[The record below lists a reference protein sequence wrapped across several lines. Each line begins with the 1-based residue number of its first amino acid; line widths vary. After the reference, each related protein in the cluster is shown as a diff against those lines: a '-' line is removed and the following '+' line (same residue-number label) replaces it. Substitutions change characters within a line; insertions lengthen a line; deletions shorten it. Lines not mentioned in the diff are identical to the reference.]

1 MWRVRLNGY
10 AIQSAKQIMTAPLTR
25 VQIGVGMR
33 DAQNA
38 NALSKTLIDFRELIN
53 FNCQQQ
59 QALGCVCIM
68 HVHFGY
74 AGWAAVRR
82 LSAQGWL
89 GVPT

>member
-1 MWRVRLNGY
+1 MD
-10 AIQSAKQIMTAPLTR
+10 AIQSAKQIMTGTINCR

-59 QALGCVCIM
+59 Q
-68 HVHFGY
+68 
-74 AGWAAVRR
+74 
-82 LSAQGWL
+82 Q
-89 GVPT
+89 

>member
-1 MWRVRLNGY
+1 MD
-10 AIQSAKQIMTAPLTR
+10 AIQSVKQIMTAPLTR

-59 QALGCVCIM
+59 QAEWGVCIM
-68 HVHFGY
+68 YTFRVQG
-74 AGWAAVRR
+74 GPTCR
-82 LSAQGWL
+82 LSARNPRGGWEYTNL
-89 GVPT
+89 TLA